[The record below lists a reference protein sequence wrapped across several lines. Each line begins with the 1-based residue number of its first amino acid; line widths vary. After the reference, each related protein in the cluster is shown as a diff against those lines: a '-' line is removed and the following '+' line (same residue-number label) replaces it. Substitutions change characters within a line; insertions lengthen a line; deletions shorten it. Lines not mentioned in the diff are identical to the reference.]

1 MLTVGFEPTRANTEH
16 LKCSPLDQLG
26 HVSDVSDSNILGT
39 RQFSIG
45 TNPRFRVLQQG
56 SNLHPV
62 INSDWVFCCKFLH
75 YSRAGAR
82 TQDLR
87 LIRPMLYRLS
97 YTRLAILVHIIIFIS
112 IFR

>member
-26 HVSDVSDSNILGT
+26 HVSVNKTKSNKMVLKT
-39 RQFSIG
+39 MQFSIG

-97 YTRLAILVHIIIFIS
+97 YTRLAI
-112 IFR
+112 

>member
-26 HVSDVSDSNILGT
+26 HVSDSNILGT

-62 INSDWVFCCKFLH
+62 INSDKLCCCKFLH

-97 YTRLAILVHIIIFIS
+97 YTRLAI
-112 IFR
+112 

>member
-26 HVSDVSDSNILGT
+26 HVSDSNILGT

-62 INSDWVFCCKFLH
+62 INSDSL
-75 YSRAGAR
+75 
-82 TQDLR
+82 DL
-87 LIRPMLYRLS
+87 L
-97 YTRLAILVHIIIFIS
+97 
-112 IFR
+112 

>member
-26 HVSDVSDSNILGT
+26 HVSDSNILGT

-45 TNPRFRVLQQG
+45 TNPRIRVLHPLCKRG
-56 SNLHPV
+56 RELNPHPV
-62 INSDWVFCCKFLH
+62 INSDKLFAVSS
-75 YSRAGAR
+75 YINSRAGAR

-97 YTRLAILVHIIIFIS
+97 YTRLMLCLC
-112 IFR
+112 

>member
-1 MLTVGFEPTRANTEH
+1 MLTVGFEPTRVNTEH

-26 HVSDVSDSNILGT
+26 HVSDSNILGT

-62 INSDWVFCCKFLH
+62 INSDCWICCKFPLLLCSFKVNK
-75 YSRAGAR
+75 YNLFGSCCMNTLFLA
-82 TQDLR
+82 
-87 LIRPMLYRLS
+87 LIS
-97 YTRLAILVHIIIFIS
+97 
-112 IFR
+112 